1 MSQKENN
8 LDNPSIRSLFENKN
22 FAFVATSMK
31 DGSPQITP
39 TWVDIEGSLI
49 LINTALGRLKQKNL
63 KRDPRIAVAVA
74 DNNNPYE
81 MVTVRGEVVEQ
92 VTGEAAKTH
101 IDKLAKKYIDKDKYP
116 GRAPGKKR
124 VLLKIKPIKIIP
136 YETVA
141 NPPIEQVS
149 PLLM

>member
-1 MSQKENN
+1 MSQKANN

-39 TWVDIEGSLI
+39 TWVDIEGNFI
-49 LINTALGRLKQKNL
+49 IINTALGRLKQKNL

-81 MVTVRGEVVEQ
+81 MVTVRGEVIDQ
-92 VTGEAAKTH
+92 ITGEAAEIH
-101 IDKLAKKYIDKDKYP
+101 IDKLAKKYIGKDKYP
-116 GRAPGKKR
+116 GRAPGEKR
-124 VLLKIKPIKIIP
+124 ILLKIKPINVFHMK
-136 YETVA
+136 
-141 NPPIEQVS
+141 Q
-149 PLLM
+149 

>member
-1 MSQKENN
+1 MGENEKENN
-8 LDNPSIRSLFENKN
+8 LDNPSVRSLFENKN

-39 TWVDIEGSLI
+39 TWVDVEDNFI

-63 KRDPRIAVAVA
+63 KRDPRIALSVA

-92 VTGEAAKTH
+92 VTGEDAEIH

-116 GRAPGKKR
+116 GRAPGEKR
-124 VLLKIKPIKIIP
+124 VLLKIKPTK
-136 YETVA
+136 VFHMK
-141 NPPIEQVS
+141 Q
-149 PLLM
+149 

>member
-1 MSQKENN
+1 MGEREKENS

-39 TWVDIEGSLI
+39 TWVDVEDNLI

-63 KRDPRIAVAVA
+63 NRDPRIAVSVA

-81 MVTVRGEVVEQ
+81 MVTVRGEVIEQ
-92 VTGEAAKTH
+92 VTGEAAEVH

-116 GRAPGKKR
+116 GRSQGERR
-124 VLLKIKPIKIIP
+124 VLLKVKPTK
-136 YETVA
+136 VFHMR
-141 NPPIEQVS
+141 Q
-149 PLLM
+149 

>member
-8 LDNPSIRSLFENKN
+8 LDNPSTRSLFENKN

-39 TWVDIEGSLI
+39 TWVDVEGSLI

-92 VTGEAAKTH
+92 VTGEAAETH

-116 GRAPGKKR
+116 GRAPGEKR
-124 VLLKIKPIKIIP
+124 VLLKIKPVKIFHMK
-136 YETVA
+136 
-141 NPPIEQVS
+141 Q
-149 PLLM
+149 

>member
-1 MSQKENN
+1 MGEREKENN

-39 TWVDIEGSLI
+39 TWVDVEDNLI

-81 MVTVRGEVVEQ
+81 MVTVRGEVIEQ
-92 VTGEAAKTH
+92 VTGEAAEIH

-116 GRAPGKKR
+116 GRTPGERR
-124 VLLKIKPIKIIP
+124 VLLKIKPTK
-136 YETVA
+136 VFHMR
-141 NPPIEQVS
+141 Q
-149 PLLM
+149 

>member
-74 DNNNPYE
+74 DKNNPYE

-92 VTGEAAKTH
+92 VTGEAAETH

-116 GRAPGKKR
+116 GRAPGEKR
-124 VLLKIKPIKIIP
+124 ILLKIKPIKLFHMR
-136 YETVA
+136 
-141 NPPIEQVS
+141 Q
-149 PLLM
+149 

>member
-1 MSQKENN
+1 MGEREKENK

-39 TWVDIEGSLI
+39 TWVDVEDNLI

-81 MVTVRGEVVEQ
+81 MVTVRGEVIEQ
-92 VTGEAAKTH
+92 VTGEAAEIH

-116 GRAPGKKR
+116 GRAPGERR
-124 VLLKIKPIKIIP
+124 VLLKIKPTK
-136 YETVA
+136 VFHMR
-141 NPPIEQVS
+141 Q
-149 PLLM
+149 

>member
-1 MSQKENN
+1 MGEREKENK

-39 TWVDIEGSLI
+39 TWVDVEENLI

-81 MVTVRGEVVEQ
+81 MVTVRGEVIEQ
-92 VTGEAAKTH
+92 VTGEAAEIH

-116 GRAPGKKR
+116 GRAPGERR
-124 VLLKIKPIKIIP
+124 VLLKIKPTK
-136 YETVA
+136 VFHMR
-141 NPPIEQVS
+141 Q
-149 PLLM
+149 

>member
-1 MSQKENN
+1 MLMSQKENN

-74 DNNNPYE
+74 DKNNPYE
-81 MVTVRGEVVEQ
+81 MVTVRGEVVEH
-92 VTGEAAKTH
+92 VTGETAETH

-116 GRAPGKKR
+116 GRAPGEKR
-124 VLLKIKPIKIIP
+124 VLLKIKPIKIFHMK
-136 YETVA
+136 
-141 NPPIEQVS
+141 Q
-149 PLLM
+149 

>member
-1 MSQKENN
+1 MGEREKENN

-39 TWVDIEGSLI
+39 TWVDVEDNLI

-81 MVTVRGEVVEQ
+81 MVTVRGEVIEQ
-92 VTGEAAKTH
+92 VRGEAAEFH

-116 GRAPGKKR
+116 GRAPGERR
-124 VLLKIKPIKIIP
+124 VLLKIKPTK
-136 YETVA
+136 VFHMR
-141 NPPIEQVS
+141 Q
-149 PLLM
+149 

>member
-1 MSQKENN
+1 MGEREKENS

-39 TWVDIEGSLI
+39 TWVDVEDNLI

-63 KRDPRIAVAVA
+63 KRDPRIAVSVA

-81 MVTVRGEVVEQ
+81 MVTVRGEVIEQ
-92 VTGEAAKTH
+92 VTGEAAEIH
-101 IDKLAKKYIDKDKYP
+101 IDKMAKKYIDKDKYP
-116 GRAPGKKR
+116 GRSPGERR
-124 VLLKIKPIKIIP
+124 VLLKVKPTK
-136 YETVA
+136 VFHMR
-141 NPPIEQVS
+141 Q
-149 PLLM
+149 

>member
-1 MSQKENN
+1 MGEREKENN

-74 DNNNPYE
+74 DKNNPYE
-81 MVTVRGEVVEQ
+81 MVTVRGEVVEH
-92 VTGEAAKTH
+92 VTGEAAETH

-116 GRAPGKKR
+116 GRAPGEKR
-124 VLLKIKPIKIIP
+124 VLLKIKPIKIFHMK
-136 YETVA
+136 
-141 NPPIEQVS
+141 Q
-149 PLLM
+149 

>member
-1 MSQKENN
+1 MGEREKENK

-39 TWVDIEGSLI
+39 TWVDVEENLI

-81 MVTVRGEVVEQ
+81 MVTVRGEVIEQ
-92 VTGEAAKTH
+92 VTGEAAEIH
-101 IDKLAKKYIDKDKYP
+101 IDKLAKKFIDKDKYP
-116 GRAPGKKR
+116 GRAPGERR
-124 VLLKIKPIKIIP
+124 VLLKIKPTK
-136 YETVA
+136 VFHMR
-141 NPPIEQVS
+141 Q
-149 PLLM
+149 

>member
-39 TWVDIEGSLI
+39 TWVDIEDSLI

-92 VTGEAAKTH
+92 VTGEAAETH

-116 GRAPGKKR
+116 GRAPGEKR
-124 VLLKIKPIKIIP
+124 ILLKIKPIKIFHMK
-136 YETVA
+136 
-141 NPPIEQVS
+141 Q
-149 PLLM
+149 

>member
-1 MSQKENN
+1 MGEREKENN
-8 LDNPSIRSLFENKN
+8 LENPSIRSLFENKN

-39 TWVDIEGSLI
+39 TWVDLEDNLI
-49 LINTALGRLKQKNL
+49 LVNTALRRLKQKNL

-81 MVTVRGEVVEQ
+81 MVTVRGEVIEQ
-92 VTGEAAKTH
+92 VTGEAAEFH

-116 GRAPGKKR
+116 ARAPGERR
-124 VLLKIKPIKIIP
+124 VLLKIKPTK
-136 YETVA
+136 VFHMR
-141 NPPIEQVS
+141 Q
-149 PLLM
+149 

>member
-1 MSQKENN
+1 MGEREKENN

-39 TWVDIEGSLI
+39 TWVDVEDNLI

-81 MVTVRGEVVEQ
+81 MVTVRGEVIEQ
-92 VTGEAAKTH
+92 VTGEAAEIH

-116 GRAPGKKR
+116 GRAPGERR
-124 VLLKIKPIKIIP
+124 VLLKIKPTK
-136 YETVA
+136 VFHMR
-141 NPPIEQVS
+141 Q
-149 PLLM
+149 

>member
-92 VTGEAAKTH
+92 VTGEAAETH

-116 GRAPGKKR
+116 GRAPGEKR
-124 VLLKIKPIKIIP
+124 ILLKIKPIKIFHMK
-136 YETVA
+136 
-141 NPPIEQVS
+141 Q
-149 PLLM
+149 

>member
-1 MSQKENN
+1 MGEREKENN
-8 LDNPSIRSLFENKN
+8 LENPSIRSLFENKN

-39 TWVDIEGSLI
+39 TWVDLEDNLI
-49 LINTALGRLKQKNL
+49 LVNTALGRLKQKNL

-92 VTGEAAKTH
+92 VTGEAAETH

-116 GRAPGKKR
+116 GRAPGEKR
-124 VLLKIKPIKIIP
+124 VLLKIKPVKIFHMK
-136 YETVA
+136 
-141 NPPIEQVS
+141 Q
-149 PLLM
+149 

>member
-1 MSQKENN
+1 MGEREKENK

-39 TWVDIEGSLI
+39 TWVDVEDNLI
-49 LINTALGRLKQKNL
+49 LINTAVGRLKQKNL

-81 MVTVRGEVVEQ
+81 MVTVRGEVIEQ
-92 VTGEAAKTH
+92 VTGEAAEIH

-116 GRAPGKKR
+116 GRAPGERR
-124 VLLKIKPIKIIP
+124 VLLKIKPTK
-136 YETVA
+136 VFHMR
-141 NPPIEQVS
+141 Q
-149 PLLM
+149 

>member
-74 DNNNPYE
+74 DKNNPYE

-92 VTGEAAKTH
+92 VTGEAAETH

-116 GRAPGKKR
+116 GRAPGEKR
-124 VLLKIKPIKIIP
+124 ILLKIKPIKIFHMK
-136 YETVA
+136 
-141 NPPIEQVS
+141 Q
-149 PLLM
+149 

>member
-1 MSQKENN
+1 MGEREKENN

-39 TWVDIEGSLI
+39 TWVDVEDNLI

-81 MVTVRGEVVEQ
+81 MVTVRGEVIEQ
-92 VTGEAAKTH
+92 VTGEAAEIH
-101 IDKLAKKYIDKDKYP
+101 IDKLAKKYIDKEKYP
-116 GRAPGKKR
+116 GRAPGERR
-124 VLLKIKPIKIIP
+124 VLLKIKPTK
-136 YETVA
+136 VFHMK
-141 NPPIEQVS
+141 Q
-149 PLLM
+149 